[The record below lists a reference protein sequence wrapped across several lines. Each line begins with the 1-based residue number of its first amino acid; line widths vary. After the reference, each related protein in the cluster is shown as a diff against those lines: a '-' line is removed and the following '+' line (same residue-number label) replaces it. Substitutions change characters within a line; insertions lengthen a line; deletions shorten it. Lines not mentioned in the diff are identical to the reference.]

1 MANAPRTVNPM
12 AKKQARLWDGSSG
25 AVENAKRALPRLA
38 TRFFRKG
45 RKLVAENASYEQL
58 HAFRLEAKRFRYT
71 LELFRPLY
79 GPGLERRLAALRQLQ
94 QYLGEINDCV
104 VTRALF
110 ENMGA
115 RRSRNAAQWF
125 GFLDK
130 EASRIAADY
139 RLYWREKFDLAGLE
153 RQWTAYLRTFAG
165 RTGGRRA

>member
-1 MANAPRTVNPM
+1 M
-12 AKKQARLWDGSSG
+12 AKKGARLWDGSAG
-25 AVENAKRALPRLA
+25 AAENAKKALPRLA

-104 VTRALF
+104 VTRTLF
-110 ENMGA
+110 ENLGA
-115 RRSRNAAQWF
+115 QRSRDAGLF
-125 GFLDK
+125 RFLDQ
-130 EASRIAADY
+130 EASRIAAEY
-139 RLYWREKFDLAGLE
+139 RLYWSETFDQPGQE
-153 RQWTAYLRTFAG
+153 RLWTAYLRTFAG
-165 RTGGRRA
+165 RT